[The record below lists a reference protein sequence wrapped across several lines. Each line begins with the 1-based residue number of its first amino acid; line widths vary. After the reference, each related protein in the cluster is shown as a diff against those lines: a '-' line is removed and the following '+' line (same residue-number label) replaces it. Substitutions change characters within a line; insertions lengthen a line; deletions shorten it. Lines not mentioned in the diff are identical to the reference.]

1 MGDLVY
7 TVQRK
12 AVRPIK
18 TAVLNFVKEG
28 IHPV

>member
-12 AVRPIK
+12 AVRSIEI
-18 TAVLNFVKEG
+18 AVLNFVKEG
-28 IHPV
+28 IHPI